1 MSDEI
6 QIHKVAEVFRAFG
19 SGVQMAVFSPPVVDS
34 PDMDDHEPPRGPT
47 KGAFIVCSI
56 LELWQEII
64 VFQNINCLMAA
75 ERIVLASISNVI
87 SLLNIMSN
95 ALAYISRSDV

>member
-6 QIHKVAEVFRAFG
+6 QIHEVAEVFRAFG
-19 SGVQMAVFSPPVVDS
+19 YGVQMAVFSPPVVDS
-34 PDMDDHEPPRGPT
+34 PPPRGPT

-56 LELWQEII
+56 LERWREIT

-95 ALAYISRSDV
+95 TLAYISRSDV